1 MTKTMTV
8 FWWLGGE
15 NLINASRKSRKQQ
28 ANKAQ
33 HSKSKSKSKTKQ
45 QRRTKAEAEAK

>member
-33 HSKSKSKSKTKQ
+33 QSKSKSKTKQ

>member
-33 HSKSKSKSKTKQ
+33 HSKSKSKTKQ